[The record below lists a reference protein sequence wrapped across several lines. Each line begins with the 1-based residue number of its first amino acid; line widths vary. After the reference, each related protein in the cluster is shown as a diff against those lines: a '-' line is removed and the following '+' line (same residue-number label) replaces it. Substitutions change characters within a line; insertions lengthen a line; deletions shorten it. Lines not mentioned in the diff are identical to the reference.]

1 MKFSLTFGV
10 LALFIALASANDDGY
25 AAAGGSN
32 NEGSVSG
39 FVNNP
44 FKSGFL
50 TSNNKNSDTVI
61 VSKDD

>member
-1 MKFSLTFGV
+1 MKLSLTFGV
-10 LALFIALASANDDGY
+10 LALFIAIASANDGG

-32 NEGSVSG
+32 NEGPVSG

-50 TSNNKNSDTVI
+50 TSNDKNSDTTI
-61 VSKDD
+61 IREDD